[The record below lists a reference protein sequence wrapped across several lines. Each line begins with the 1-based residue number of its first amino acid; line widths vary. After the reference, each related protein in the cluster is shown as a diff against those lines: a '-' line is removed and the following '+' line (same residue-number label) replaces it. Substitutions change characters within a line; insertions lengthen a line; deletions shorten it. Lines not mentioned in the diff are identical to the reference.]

1 LLKDS
6 LSRRLLKK
14 IQMQGGAPQAERG
27 VLEVR
32 RSECRGGPTPQ
43 MGLFQQPATE
53 VHMRLAGKSAI
64 ITGAGR
70 GIGKA
75 TALMFA
81 REGADVLVP
90 DLDLAGSEAAAKE
103 ILALGRKGVAMQMDV
118 TRMADIQRM
127 VETAVREFEKIDILV
142 NNAGI
147 TLIRNP
153 LELSEADWDRTLN
166 LNLKAVF
173 FCSQAVARHMVA
185 RKTGVILNASSIS
198 GRNGKPLLVDYCAS
212 KFGVIGITQSLAIAL
227 AKHGIRVN
235 AVAPGIVDT
244 DMWVSIDREW
254 SALEGKPPGT
264 VKQSRVANIPLGRI
278 ETTEDVAKLYTFL
291 ASDDAS
297 YITGQTY
304 NVCGGLQLN

>member
-1 LLKDS
+1 
-6 LSRRLLKK
+6 
-14 IQMQGGAPQAERG
+14 
-27 VLEVR
+27 
-32 RSECRGGPTPQ
+32 
-43 MGLFQQPATE
+43 
-53 VHMRLAGKSAI
+53 MRLAGKIAI

-81 REGADVLVP
+81 REGADILVP
-90 DLDLAGSEAAAKE
+90 DLDLAGADAVAQE
-103 ILALGRKGVAMQMDV
+103 ICSLGRKGVAMQMDA

-127 VETAVREFEKIDILV
+127 VDTAVGEFGKIDILV

-147 TLIRNP
+147 TQVRDP
-153 LELSEADWDRTLN
+153 LRLTEADWDRTLS

-173 FCSQAVARHMVA
+173 FCSQAVAREMVK
-185 RKTGVILNASSIS
+185 RKAGVILNAASIS
-198 GRNGKPLLVDYCAS
+198 GRAGKPMLVDYCAS
-212 KFGVIGITQSLAIAL
+212 KFGVIGITQGLAMAL

-244 DMWVSIDREW
+244 DMWVSIDKEW
-254 SALEGKPPGT
+254 SALEGKPTGS
-264 VKQSRVANIPLGRI
+264 VKQARVANIPLGRI
-278 ETTEDVAKLYTFL
+278 EDPDDVAKLYTFL
-291 ASDDAS
+291 ASDEAS

>member
-1 LLKDS
+1 
-6 LSRRLLKK
+6 
-14 IQMQGGAPQAERG
+14 
-27 VLEVR
+27 
-32 RSECRGGPTPQ
+32 
-43 MGLFQQPATE
+43 
-53 VHMRLAGKSAI
+53 MRLAGRSAI
-64 ITGAGR
+64 ITGAAR
-70 GIGKA
+70 GIGRA

-81 REGADVLVP
+81 REGADVLAP
-90 DLDLAGSEAAAKE
+90 DLNLAGSQATAKE
-103 ILALGRKGVAMQMDV
+103 ILALGREGVSMQMDV

-127 VETAVREFEKIDILV
+127 VETALREFGKIDILV

-147 TLIRNP
+147 TQVREP
-153 LELSEADWDRTLN
+153 LQLSEADWDRTLN

-173 FCSQAVARHMVA
+173 FCSQAVAREMVT
-185 RKTGVILNASSIS
+185 RKSGVILNAASIS
-198 GRNGKPLLVDYCAS
+198 GRSGKPMLVDYCAS
-212 KFGVIGITQSLAIAL
+212 KFGVIGITQGLAMAL
-227 AKHGIRVN
+227 AKYGVRVN

-254 SALEGKPPGT
+254 SALEGKPVGT

-278 ETTEDVAKLYTFL
+278 ETPEDVAQLYTFL

>member
-1 LLKDS
+1 
-6 LSRRLLKK
+6 
-14 IQMQGGAPQAERG
+14 
-27 VLEVR
+27 V
-32 RSECRGGPTPQ
+32 
-43 MGLFQQPATE
+43 
-53 VHMRLAGKSAI
+53 RLAGKIAI

-81 REGADVLVP
+81 REGSDVFVP
-90 DLDLAGSEAAAKE
+90 DLDLAGSEATARE
-103 ILALGRKGVAMQMDV
+103 ILAMGRKSVAMQVDV

-127 VETAVREFEKIDILV
+127 VETAVREFGKIDILV

-147 TLIRNP
+147 TQVREP
-153 LELSEADWDRTLN
+153 LQLTEADWDRTLN

-173 FCSQAVARHMVA
+173 FCSQAVAREMIK
-185 RKTGVILNASSIS
+185 RKSGVILNAASIS
-198 GRNGKPLLVDYCAS
+198 GRSGKPMLVDYCAS
-212 KFGVIGITQSLAIAL
+212 KFGVIGITQGLAMAL

-254 SALEGKPPGT
+254 SALEGKPVGT

-278 ETTEDVAKLYTFL
+278 ETPEDVARLYTFL